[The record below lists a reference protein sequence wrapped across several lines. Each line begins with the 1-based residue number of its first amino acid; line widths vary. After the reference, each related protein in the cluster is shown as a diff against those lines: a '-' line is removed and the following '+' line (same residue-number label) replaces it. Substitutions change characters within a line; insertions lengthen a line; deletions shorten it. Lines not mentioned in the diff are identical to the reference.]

1 MKSLIA
7 AVLAAAM
14 LLPAQQTP
22 ASLPILKT
30 SVFKVPE
37 VAPVRLAN
45 SARWDTL
52 YRDGKI
58 YLSLRDAIALGLENN
73 LDLEIVRYAPQ
84 IAATDELRAKAGG
97 ALRGVPLTVREGPQG
112 LGAPAVTAGGTLG
125 GGDAPAL
132 SSLGNPG
139 VQTDLSI
146 LGSLP
151 LSTGTVVPSFDP
163 VVYGLLNW
171 GHRSEPQNNAF
182 LPPGL
187 LSVNSRVGEGQ
198 VGLQQGFGTGGAID
212 VNFNSQNVRN
222 NNPLLNYNPYN
233 TASLG
238 VTITQ
243 PLLRGFGPAVNH
255 RYIRIA
261 RNNGQIADY
270 VFQQQVIATVSSIV
284 RLYWDL
290 ASLNQDVAVRR
301 EAVASAEQL
310 LADNQNQVQAGTAAP
325 IDVTRARA
333 ELARR
338 KRDVAVAE
346 SLVRQQE
353 AVFKD
358 YLVRSSLAGAAASA
372 PIVTTDTIQ
381 IPDREEVT
389 SPADDLIQ
397 KAFQSRPDVAQAKLQ
412 VTNSEISLK
421 GSRSALLP
429 ALDIVASARNNG
441 FSGDVSS
448 IVGAPG
454 TLLGSPRIGDPL
466 LTGGYGGAAGQ
477 LFKRNFPD
485 YALGA
490 RLSIPL
496 RNRSARADVV
506 RDELSVRQQ
515 EIRLQQLH
523 KQVRLEVTNALIA
536 LEQARATWEATK
548 QERLLGEE
556 TLEAEREKVQVGAS
570 TAFFV
575 IQYQR
580 DLAAAKSA
588 EVSARAS
595 YVKARTALQRA
606 LGTTLADY
614 GVQLEDV
621 RQGVVAQR

>member
-1 MKSLIA
+1 MRRTIA
-7 AVLAAAM
+7 VMVAAAM
-14 LLPAQQTP
+14 LLPAAETNSTVYHVAP
-22 ASLPILKT
+22 A
-30 SVFKVPE
+30 
-37 VAPVRLAN
+37 APVRAAN
-45 SARWDTL
+45 STRWDAL
-52 YRDGKI
+52 YRDGKL
-58 YLSLRDAIALGLENN
+58 YLSLQDAIALGLENN
-73 LDLEIVRYAPQ
+73 LDLELVRYAPQ

-151 LSTGTVVPSFDP
+151 LSTGTPVPSFDP
-163 VVYGLLNW
+163 VVYGAFNW
-171 GHRSEPQNNAF
+171 AHRSEPQNSAF
-182 LPPGL
+182 LQNI
-187 LSVNSRVGEGQ
+187 LSVNSRVTEGSA
-198 VGLQQGFGTGGAID
+198 GLQQGFATGGFLDA
-212 VNFNSQNVRN
+212 NYTSQNVRN
-222 NNPLLNYNPYN
+222 NSPLLNYNPYN
-233 TASLG
+233 LAGLG
-238 VTITQ
+238 VTFTQ
-243 PLLRGFGPAVNH
+243 PLLRGFGPAVNK

-270 VFQQQVIATVSSIV
+270 VFQQQVIATVSAIV

-290 ASLNQDVAVRR
+290 ASLNQDAEVRRDAVR
-301 EAVASAEQL
+301 SAEQL
-310 LADNQNQVQAGTAAP
+310 LQDNQNQVEAGTAAP

-353 AVFKD
+353 TILKD
-358 YLVRSSLAGAAASA
+358 FLTRNTLQGAAATAS
-372 PIVTTDTIQ
+372 IVTTDTIE
-381 IPDREEVT
+381 IPASEPGLLGGGNLDELVT
-389 SPADDLIQ
+389 
-397 KAFQSRPDVAQAKLQ
+397 KAFEQRPDIAQAKLQ
-412 VTNSEISLK
+412 VENSEISLK

-429 ALDIVASARNNG
+429 AFDLVASARNNG
-441 FSGDVSS
+441 LAGDLS
-448 IVGAPG
+448 PG
-454 TLLGSPRIGDPL
+454 TILGNPKVGDPL
-466 LTGGYGGAAGQ
+466 LTGGYGTAAGQ
-477 LFKRNFPD
+477 VFRRNFPD
-485 YALGA
+485 YAIGA

-496 RNRSARADVV
+496 RNRAARADVI
-506 RDELSVRQQ
+506 RDQLSVRQQ
-515 EIRLQQLH
+515 EVRLQQLH
-523 KQVRLEVTNALIA
+523 KQVRLEVTNAQIA
-536 LEQARATWEATK
+536 LEQARATWVATQ
-548 QERLLGEE
+548 QERQLSEE

-575 IQYQR
+575 IQFQR
-580 DLAAAKSA
+580 DLAASKSA

-614 GVQLEDV
+614 S
-621 RQGVVAQR
+621 VVLDEAKAGAVVSH